1 MVVGSSPVAATLSS
15 YIKPGLCKEFLDI
28 QATSESRFTLN
39 IFFFL
44 GGGGSGS
51 TKKCNHDCDYALI
64 KTTWRSV

>member
-39 IFFFL
+39 IFFFF
-44 GGGGSGS
+44 GGGVAVVQRS
-51 TKKCNHDCDYALI
+51 AI
-64 KTTWRSV
+64 TTVIMHS